1 MLGDSYWNIESFQRL
16 WMAEKRIGGSPAT
29 VWFFILW
36 QKATEDV
43 NRETRKEG
51 RDRMTFTFRTL

>member
-51 RDRMTFTFRTL
+51 RDRM